1 MTPYNKSIPLQVR
14 RTVGRK
20 NMKRIIYISKNT
32 KKANNI
38 FELINNPIALCEM
51 TDQYF
56 PHSLPLPF
64 HRILKH
70 LFVDNWFAKT
80 ETSGARDV
88 EYKNAFF
95 IGLFQVIAMIPGVS
109 RSAATIIGGL
119 TQKLN
124 RTTAAEVSFF
134 LAVPTML
141 AATGY
146 KMLKYHLKVGFNS
159 SDISILLIGNVVA
172 FVVAIIAIKE
182 FIGFLTKYGFKLFG
196 WYRIIVGAAILILY
210 AMGYQLQII

>member
-70 LFVDNWFAKT
+70 LFVDNWFSFNDFCNIKDIAESTVQTYRRVLTKGG
-80 ETSGARDV
+80 SLKQRFV
-88 EYKNAFF
+88 LFLKIYVFVYKLSCFILGDHKDHQSLTITLDYLNYL
-95 IGLFQVIAMIPGVS
+95 IGLI
-109 RSAATIIGGL
+109 R
-119 TQKLN
+119 
-124 RTTAAEVSFF
+124 
-134 LAVPTML
+134 
-141 AATGY
+141 
-146 KMLKYHLKVGFNS
+146 
-159 SDISILLIGNVVA
+159 
-172 FVVAIIAIKE
+172 
-182 FIGFLTKYGFKLFG
+182 
-196 WYRIIVGAAILILY
+196 
-210 AMGYQLQII
+210 